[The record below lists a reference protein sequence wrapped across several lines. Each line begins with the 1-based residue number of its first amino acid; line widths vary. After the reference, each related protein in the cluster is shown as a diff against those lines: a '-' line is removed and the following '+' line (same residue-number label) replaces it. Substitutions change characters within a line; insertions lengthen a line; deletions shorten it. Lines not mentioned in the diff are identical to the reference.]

1 MWVADT
7 LQRGP
12 EAVGEGAD
20 PSGAP
25 AAGWRPRP
33 EPWGHRTD
41 TAGVTLPSPRGPFS
55 GGCPPLRQCRAAPAF
70 EGFWAQLPSAEA
82 PLPGREHLPPLG
94 QRSCRSPWSPRPTR
108 VGLPAGPPPAGP
120 GTPPFPTSSGGQR
133 GLCSHRLQAARALGG
148 SPSGDA
154 SRPAGTCQEVT
165 QPLERFST
173 NRRCAPNSVCLPRNA
188 RRGPC
193 AGQSQRPR
201 GLRSRRDEAVPSPP
215 AVPET
220 TGLRMHYKVGS
231 GLCGANARRQNGRQ
245 EPPRAPSGTQ
255 IPHRPFPGPWAGGGQ
270 SERVSLG
277 PPRPGSVLHGSSLG
291 VPSLSPLASLLS
303 ALSSLL
309 SPLLSSFLFLTFP

>member
-1 MWVADT
+1 MWVAWKMGREMWVADT

-25 AAGWRPRP
+25 PAGRRPRP
-33 EPWGHRTD
+33 EPRGHRTD

-55 GGCPPLRQCRAAPAF
+55 GGCPPLRQCRAGPAF

-82 PLPGREHLPPLG
+82 PLPGREHLPPPG

-120 GTPPFPTSSGGQR
+120 GTPPFPASSGGQR

-154 SRPAGTCQEVT
+154 SRPAGTCQKIT

-173 NRRCAPNSVCLPRNA
+173 NRALRPELRLSPQKCQA
-188 RRGPC
+188 RPMRGPKPTALRAQVLAGRGC
-193 AGQSQRPR
+193 AFATSCSGDNRPADALQGGERAVWGQ
-201 GLRSRRDEAVPSPP
+201 
-215 AVPET
+215 
-220 TGLRMHYKVGS
+220 
-231 GLCGANARRQNGRQ
+231 RQ
-245 EPPRAPSGTQ
+245 A
-255 IPHRPFPGPWAGGGQ
+255 
-270 SERVSLG
+270 SEREAGAAAGAVRD
-277 PPRPGSVLHGSSLG
+277 PN
-291 VPSLSPLASLLS
+291 PSS
-303 ALSSLL
+303 ALSRTVGWRG
-309 SPLLSSFLFLTFP
+309 PE